1 MMLHSIHRRL
11 LLAGTVML
19 FGLAFAMAPGNA
31 ADDGCKTG
39 EYDSEHDH
47 ERARRALECGEVM
60 PLADVLAAVRPHI
73 SGKIIETEFERE
85 DGIWVYEMKY
95 IDRQGHL
102 VEIYVDA
109 RTGRILKTEGD
120 E

>member
-1 MMLHSIHRRL
+1 MLSGL
-11 LLAGTVML
+11 VLAV
-19 FGLAFAMAPGNA
+19 APGS
-31 ADDGCKTG
+31 ADDDDCKTG

-85 DGIWVYEMKY
+85 DGIWIYEMKY
-95 IDRQGHL
+95 INRQGLL

-109 RTGRILKTEGD
+109 RTGLILKTEGD

>member
-1 MMLHSIHRRL
+1 MLHSFRHSL
-11 LLAGTVML
+11 FLAGAAML
-19 FGLAFAMAPGNA
+19 FVLVLAIAPGK
-31 ADDGCKTG
+31 ADEEGCEAG
-39 EYDSEHDH
+39 EYATEHDH

-60 PLADVLAAVRPHI
+60 PLADVLTAIQPHI

-95 IDRQGHL
+95 INRQGHL
-102 VEIYVDA
+102 VEVYVDA

>member
-1 MMLHSIHRRL
+1 MLSGL
-11 LLAGTVML
+11 VLAV
-19 FGLAFAMAPGNA
+19 APGSA
-31 ADDGCKTG
+31 DDDGCKTG

-73 SGKIIETEFERE
+73 FGKVIETDFERE
-85 DGIWVYEMKY
+85 DGIWIYELKY
-95 IDRQGHL
+95 INRQGHL

-109 RTGRILKTEGD
+109 RTGLILKTEGD

>member
-1 MMLHSIHRRL
+1 MSHS
-11 LLAGTVML
+11 L
-19 FGLAFAMAPGNA
+19 FRNPLTAATFTLLAFALSAMPA
-31 ADDGCKTG
+31 AGDDGGCAG
-39 EYDSEHDH
+39 EEYESEHDH

-73 SGKIIETEFERE
+73 TGRLIETEFERE
-85 DGIWVYEMKY
+85 DGLWVYELTF
-95 IDRQGHL
+95 IDSRGHL

-109 RTGRILKTEGD
+109 RSGKILKSEGD